1 VSIKLESMLIGG
13 QTVWIEVTDTVAERP
28 RAVTT
33 KTAKTSRAAKT
44 AKTSAGELAGD
55 LTKVDIARTLSA
67 LVGPIREGLKAIA
80 PDEVSVELN
89 LGLKGEVG
97 VFVAKSEGSASLKI
111 TAKWKIEAPKA
122 G

>member
-1 VSIKLESMLIGG
+1 MSIKLESMLIGG
-13 QTVWIEVTDTVAERP
+13 QTVWVEVTDVVAERT

>member
-1 VSIKLESMLIGG
+1 VSIKLEPMLIGG
-13 QTVWIEVTDTVAERP
+13 QTVWVEVTDVVAERP

-67 LVGPIREGLKAIA
+67 LVGPIREGLKAIS

>member
-1 VSIKLESMLIGG
+1 MTIKLEPMLIGG
-13 QTVWIEVTDTVAERP
+13 QTVWVEVTDVVAERP

-44 AKTSAGELAGD
+44 ANTSAGELAGD
-55 LTKVDIARTLSA
+55 LMKVDIARTLSA

>member
-1 VSIKLESMLIGG
+1 VTIKLEPMLIGG
-13 QTVWIEVTDTVAERP
+13 QTVWVEVTDVVAERP

-44 AKTSAGELAGD
+44 ANTSAGELAGD
-55 LTKVDIARTLSA
+55 LMKVDIARTLSA